1 MHLVEPVIVTLRTF
15 DGQIPA
21 MGRTWLAMNNLRKH
35 VFSLRDAPFLLDSI
49 IAIHFEEQFKQRWKM
64 MLTDLH
70 YAAALLNP
78 YLTDCGDL
86 QRSGNAKRA
95 RNRVLRYLCGC
106 LGVNYNDVMDELTHF
121 EERTGPYGPL
131 EAPDIRE
138 TRMLPHQWWQRI
150 GGDALPVI
158 AKRILSLTC
167 SASSCERNW
176 SMYSFVH
183 NKVRNRL
190 GRGLGVHLHQ

>member
-1 MHLVEPVIVTLRTF
+1 MR
-15 DGQIPA
+15 
-21 MGRTWLAMNNLRKH
+21 
-35 VFSLRDAPFLLDSI
+35 
-49 IAIHFEEQFKQRWKM
+49 FETQFKHRWQM

-70 YAAALLNP
+70 YAGALLNP
-78 YLTDCGDL
+78 YLLNCREL
-86 QRSGNAKRA
+86 QGNGNAKRA
-95 RNRVLRYLCGC
+95 RNRVLRHLSGYLR
-106 LGVNYNDVMDELTHF
+106 VNHNDVMDELTHF
-121 EERTGPYGPL
+121 EEKTGPYGPL

-138 TRMLPHQWWQRI
+138 IRMLPHQWWQRV
-150 GGDALPVI
+150 GGNALPVI

-190 GRGLGVHLHQ
+190 GTKKAEDLVYIYTNSKLLRERRGADPVI